1 MGRSPS
7 SIGFEEVNMFRRRLI
22 APGPVETSQE
32 VGLAMASAQIHHRSP
47 EARAV
52 VTKARAAL
60 KRVYGLPDAWEAPL
74 ILTSSGTGAFEAAL
88 MNLVPT
94 GAEVVNVSAG
104 KFGERWGEMARALGY
119 TVHERRQTWGKAIPV
134 SWAAELLETNP
145 KATALLITHSETST
159 GVLHDLERIVQQA
172 RAVKPDVLLIV
183 DAITSLGV
191 SELRPAEWGLD
202 AVISGSQKAVAG
214 PPGLGFLA
222 LSPRALGLVG
232 EGEHKVR
239 PYYFDLRRELKAQ
252 PNGETAS
259 TPAINLIQALN
270 ASLEPIV
277 QNIDAHGLESWWV
290 EKKTMNDALLNA
302 ALALGCSSYAERVSP
317 ACVTLVPPSGVTGKD
332 LVKALLARGARA
344 QGGQDAIKDVICRIS
359 FMGHFDRYDALAFAG
374 LLEDAL
380 LDCEARVVRGA
391 GVAAAW
397 KTLEALN
404 PQKVA

>member
-1 MGRSPS
+1 
-7 SIGFEEVNMFRRRLI
+7 MFRRRLI
-22 APGPVETSQE
+22 APGPVETSHD
-32 VGLAMASAQIHHRSP
+32 VGLAMAGAQIHHRSP

-52 VTKARAAL
+52 VLKARAAL

-74 ILTSSGTGAFEAAL
+74 ILTASGTGAFEAAL
-88 MNLVPT
+88 MNLVPS

-104 KFGERWGEMARALGY
+104 KFGERWGEMAKALGY
-119 TVHERRQTWGKAIPV
+119 TVHERRQTWGKAIPT
-134 SWAAELLETNP
+134 SWAAELLQANP
-145 KATALLITHSETST
+145 NARALLITHSETST
-159 GVLHDLERIVQQA
+159 GVLHDLERIVKEA
-172 RAVKPDVLLIV
+172 RAVRPDVLFIV

-191 SELRPAEWGLD
+191 SELQPAEWGLD
-202 AVISGSQKAVAG
+202 AIISGSQKAVAG

-222 LSPRALGLVG
+222 LSPRALEIVSSLSSDT
-232 EGEHKVR
+232 R
-239 PYYFDLRRELKAQ
+239 PYYFDLRRELKSQ

-277 QNIDAHGLESWWV
+277 QDIDAHGLESWWV

-317 ACVTLVPPSGVTGKD
+317 ACVTLVPPSGITGKD

-380 LDCEARVVRGA
+380 QDCGARVTVGA
-391 GVAAAW
+391 GVAACW
-397 KTLEALN
+397 KTLESLN

>member
-1 MGRSPS
+1 
-7 SIGFEEVNMFRRRLI
+7 MFRRRLI
-22 APGPVETSQE
+22 APGPVETSHE
-32 VGLAMASAQIHHRSP
+32 VGLAMAGAQIHHRSP

-52 VTKARAAL
+52 VLKARAAL
-60 KRVYGLPDAWEAPL
+60 KRVYGLPEAWEAPL

-88 MNLVPT
+88 MNLVPS

-104 KFGERWGEMARALGY
+104 KFGERWGEMAKALGY
-119 TVHERRQTWGKAIPV
+119 TVHERRQTWGQAIPTA
-134 SWAAELLETNP
+134 WAAELLEANP
-145 KATALLITHSETST
+145 NSRVLLITHSETST
-159 GVLHDLERIVQQA
+159 GVLHDLERIVKEA
-172 RAVKPDVLLIV
+172 RAVRPDVLLIV
-183 DAITSLGV
+183 DAITSLGM

-202 AVISGSQKAVAG
+202 AIISGSQKAVAG
-214 PPGLGFLA
+214 PPGLGFLV
-222 LSPRALGLVG
+222 LSPRALEIVSSLSSDT
-232 EGEHKVR
+232 R
-239 PYYFDLRRELKAQ
+239 PYYFDLRRELKSQ

-277 QNIDAHGLESWWV
+277 QDIDARGLESWWI

-302 ALALGCSSYAERVSP
+302 ARALGCSSYAQKVSP
-317 ACVTLVPPSGVTGKD
+317 ACVTLLPPSGISGKD

-344 QGGQDAIKDVICRIS
+344 QGGQDAIKDQICRIS

-380 LDCEARVVRGA
+380 QDCGARIARGS
-391 GVAAAW
+391 GVAACW
-397 KTLEALN
+397 KTLETLN

>member
-1 MGRSPS
+1 
-7 SIGFEEVNMFRRRLI
+7 MFRRRLI
-22 APGPVETSQE
+22 APGPVETSHE
-32 VGLAMASAQIHHRSP
+32 VGLAMAGAQIHHRSP

-52 VTKARAAL
+52 VLKATAAL
-60 KRVYGLPDAWEAPL
+60 KRVYGLPDAWESPL

-88 MNLVPT
+88 LNLVPS

-104 KFGERWGEMARALGY
+104 KFGERWGEMAKALGY

-134 SWAAELLETNP
+134 SWAAELLEANP
-145 KATALLITHSETST
+145 KAKALLITHSETST
-159 GVLHDLERIVQQA
+159 GVLHDLERIVFEA
-172 RAVKPDVLLIV
+172 RAVRPDVLFIV

-191 SELRPAEWGLD
+191 GELRPAEWGLD
-202 AVISGSQKAVAG
+202 AIISGSQKAVAG

-222 LSPRALGLVG
+222 LSPRALEIVSSL
-232 EGEHKVR
+232 KSDTR
-239 PYYFDLRRELKAQ
+239 PYYFDLRRELKSQ

-277 QNIDAHGLESWWV
+277 QDIDAHGLESWWT

-317 ACVTLVPPSGVTGKD
+317 ACVTLVPPSGITGKD

-344 QGGQDAIKDVICRIS
+344 QGGQDAIKDQICRIS

-380 LDCEARVVRGA
+380 LDCGARVSVGA
-391 GVAAAW
+391 GVAACW
-397 KTLEALN
+397 KTLESLN

>member
-1 MGRSPS
+1 
-7 SIGFEEVNMFRRRLI
+7 MFRRRLI
-22 APGPVETSQE
+22 APGPVETSVE
-32 VGLAMASAQIHHRSP
+32 VGLAMATPQIHHRSP

-52 VTKARAAL
+52 VTKARSAL

-88 MNLVPT
+88 LNLVPV
-94 GAEVVNVSAG
+94 GSEVVNVSAG
-104 KFGERWGEMARALGY
+104 KFGERWGEMANALGY
-119 TVHERRQTWGKAIPV
+119 IVHERRQAWGKTIPT
-134 SWAAELLETNP
+134 SWAAELLEAYPN
-145 KATALLITHSETST
+145 ARAIMVTHSETST
-159 GVLHDLERIVQQA
+159 GVLHDLEGIVREA
-172 RAVKPDVLLIV
+172 RAVRPDVILIV

-239 PYYFDLRRELKAQ
+239 PYYFDLRRELKSQ

-277 QNIDAHGLESWWV
+277 TDIDAHGLESWWT
-290 EKKTMNDALLNA
+290 EKKIMNDALLAA
-302 ALALGCSSYAERVSP
+302 ALALGCSSFAERVSP
-317 ACVTLVPPSGVTGKD
+317 ACVTIVPPSGISGKD

-344 QGGQDAIKDVICRIS
+344 QGGQDAIKDAICRIS
-359 FMGHFDRYDALAFAG
+359 FMGHFDRYDALALAG

-380 LDCEARVVRGA
+380 LDCGAKGTRGA

-397 KTLEALN
+397 RTLEVLN
-404 PQKVA
+404 PEAVIG